1 MNAFAVFKVS
11 YSNAFYMAR
20 WPLHFVCLAP
30 RVFIKVAGAHG
41 ERERAQGE
49 GDMHHGLKLTIFSA
63 HHQVRSMNF
72 RD

>member
-41 ERERAQGE
+41 ERESAGRGRYASW
-49 GDMHHGLKLTIFSA
+49 LKA
-63 HHQVRSMNF
+63 DNF
-72 RD
+72 